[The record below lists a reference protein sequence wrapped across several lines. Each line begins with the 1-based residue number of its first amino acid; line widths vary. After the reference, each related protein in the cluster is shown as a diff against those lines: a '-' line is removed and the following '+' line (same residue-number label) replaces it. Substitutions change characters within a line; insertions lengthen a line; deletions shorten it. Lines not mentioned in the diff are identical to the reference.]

1 MPVSKWDIPVHNI
14 SCERNKLFSLH
25 LDWHCV
31 VCKTVAQPNSFDS
44 RKVVAIQFWHD
55 VQECT
60 IFFHLR
66 DKLPTLGLRMCA
78 NNPWHWAFSFLFS
91 FFLSLYGTHSLS
103 FSFSTLTIPSR
114 IINAQFIVNSSP
126 SSALSIALQCLKQ
139 LHAILGE
146 KSNYV
151 NGV

>member
-1 MPVSKWDIPVHNI
+1 MPVSKLDLPVHNI

-44 RKVVAIQFWHD
+44 RKVVAIQFCHD

-78 NNPWHWAFSFLFS
+78 NNPWHWEFSFIFS

-103 FSFSTLTIPSR
+103 FSFSTRPFP
-114 IINAQFIVNSSP
+114 AESSMP
-126 SSALSIALQCLKQ
+126 SSQWIAHLPLRSVLLCSVWNSCMQFWVRSQ
-139 LHAILGE
+139 TM
-146 KSNYV
+146 
-151 NGV
+151 